1 MNLNATLFGQTI
13 AFIIF
18 VFFCMKYI
26 WPNLIASIEKR
37 QKDIEFALNSAKQAQ
52 INLKLAQ
59 EEAKKCLQTAKTQSQ
74 SILLQAHHKKEIFL
88 KNAIIEAKKKKEE
101 IISQGYLEI
110 LDEKKRVH
118 EELKKDVAELVILVT
133 KKIVESSLDETTNIN
148 IIKQTMLNFK

>member
-37 QKDIEFALNSAKQAQ
+37 QKNIELSLHAAKQAQ
-52 INLKLAQ
+52 INLQLAQ
-59 EEAKKCLQTAKTQSQ
+59 EKAQKCLQKAKMQSQ
-74 SILLQAHHKKEIFL
+74 SILLEAHHKKEIFL
-88 KNAIIEAKKKKEE
+88 KNAIIEAKQKKEL

-110 LDEKKRVH
+110 LNAKKRIR
-118 EELKKDVAELVILVT
+118 EELKKDIANLVILTT
-133 KKIVESSLDETTNIN
+133 KKIIESSLDEETNNN
-148 IIKQTMLNFK
+148 IIKKAMLNFK